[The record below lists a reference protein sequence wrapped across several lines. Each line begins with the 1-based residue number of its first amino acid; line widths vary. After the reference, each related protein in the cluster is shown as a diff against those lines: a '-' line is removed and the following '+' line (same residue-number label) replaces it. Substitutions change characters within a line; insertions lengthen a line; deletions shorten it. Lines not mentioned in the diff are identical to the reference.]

1 VNGAFALSGPQVI
14 ALALSALWIGIAI
27 LSLVV
32 ATPERIS
39 RRIVGTRTE
48 GSFRK
53 LASWAS
59 HAKGFWVLVV
69 LLASGLPSEIGKV
82 VAVHHTWLKVG
93 FSVFPLL
100 TAIVIFELLRLRTW
114 AKAQPEASRPN

>member
-1 VNGAFALSGPQVI
+1 MNGAFALSGPQI
-14 ALALSALWIGIAI
+14 TALALSALWIGIAI

-39 RRIVGTRTE
+39 RRIVGTRSE

-59 HAKGFWVLVV
+59 QANPGV
-69 LLASGLPSEIGKV
+69 GLPSAK
-82 VAVHHTWLKVG
+82 
-93 FSVFPLL
+93 
-100 TAIVIFELLRLRTW
+100 ELWESALAQLVPERRTF
-114 AKAQPEASRPN
+114 AELFDRSFREARDGEKERHEREREERSEREQPPRA